1 MSKIDNLISNAL
13 SQMHYKRKKMKLS
26 QEDLALK
33 VGCTIGAIS
42 NIETLKAKPSLDLLK
57 KICEELEIEI

>member
-1 MSKIDNLISNAL
+1 MSKIDNLINSAL

-26 QEDLALK
+26 QSDLAEK

-42 NIETLKAKPSLDLLK
+42 HIETLKAKPSLDLLK
-57 KICEELEIEI
+57 KICKVLEIEI